1 MTESALIGDE
11 HGLRHNAAVT
21 GAYPATAPVWRS
33 PPDPA
38 QVAQARRFVRDV
50 LGETHATSIDAAQL
64 LVTELVTNA
73 MLHAGAEV
81 EVRLWA
87 TSDRVHVRV
96 SDTARDRGLFP
107 RQLDCDA
114 STGRGLQLV
123 HALAA
128 AHGVELTDFGKTV
141 WFELWPGI
149 QAQPNPTSTWLLSEI
164 EDSFVGKPVLL
175 SDVPIGLFRAAQ
187 RHRDSLLRECKLLV
201 LSGRHLPG
209 VPVHD
214 LGAAEAANGLIARA
228 VLGEIEAAMQADP
241 SLTHVTVQVSLP
253 EACVDSVRVLGSTL
267 EKANVAARQA
277 TFLTRPALPEIR
289 AFRNWLLEQII
300 TQLSD
305 GPITSWGARA
315 SHALP
320 GGSVSA
326 RVNPV
331 DRSGPVIVAGDD
343 NVILGVGDAIEALL
357 GWPPSDLI
365 GRRIVAIIPPRL
377 HLQHVAGFTNFL
389 LTGSSRIIGSPVVVA
404 ALHRDGHEVPVQL
417 LLGVEQSQDGRPLF
431 VATLDPASGDGA
443 LS

>member
-1 MTESALIGDE
+1 
-11 HGLRHNAAVT
+11 
-21 GAYPATAPVWRS
+21 
-33 PPDPA
+33 
-38 QVAQARRFVRDV
+38 VRDV
-50 LGETHATSIDAAQL
+50 LGDAHATAIDVTQL

-73 MLHAGAEV
+73 MLHAGSEV

-87 TSDRVHVRV
+87 ASDRVHVRV
-96 SDTARDRGLFP
+96 SDTAPDRRLVP
-107 RQLDCDA
+107 RQLDRDA
-114 STGRGLQLV
+114 STGRGLHLV

-149 QAQPNPTSTWLLSEI
+149 QAPPDATNTWLLSETG
-164 EDSFVGKPVLL
+164 DGFAVKPVLL

-209 VPVHD
+209 VPARD
-214 LGAAEAANGLIARA
+214 LEAAEDANGLIARA
-228 VLGEIEAAMQADP
+228 VLDEIEAAVQADP
-241 SLTHVTVQVSLP
+241 SLTHATVQVSLP

-267 EKANVAARQA
+267 ETANVAAQQA

-289 AFRNWLLEQII
+289 AFRNWLIEQIV
-300 TQLSD
+300 TQLGG
-305 GPITSWGARA
+305 GPITSWGAQA
-315 SHALP
+315 PHATP
-320 GGSVSA
+320 GESVSA
-326 RVNPV
+326 RVTPV

-343 NVILGVGDAIEALL
+343 NVILGAGDGIEALL
-357 GWPPSDLI
+357 GWPPSALI

-377 HLQHVAGFTNFL
+377 HLQHATGFTNFL
-389 LTGSSRIIGSPVVVA
+389 LTGASRIIGSPVVVA

-431 VATLDPASGDGA
+431 VATLAPAQVEGA